1 MAYLAV
7 RQANGRD
14 WIFSAERCYWIGKIL
29 ISFVVSVSTF
39 AGVII
44 LGHKLNAVD
53 GIQIPVIDG
62 PVAWRRYP
70 VDSGGSVTNKT
81 GYTLNNLL
89 IGKSVAPPSESITL
103 ADRPLQLTD
112 EDISVREFAEQRPH
126 VEFEWLAERQLNL
139 DQYSASN
146 LYLAPSGNRSGQQ
159 VDAANIPV
167 GQVLVQFGT
176 FKSYALAK
184 NEWRKLILSIG
195 KHLNGRD
202 WLIEPINT
210 TGSGESYRLR
220 VVGFSGWE
228 EATVFC
234 GRLSA
239 RGADCSPVVTN

>member
-7 RQANGRD
+7 KQANDRE
-14 WIFSAERCYWIGKIL
+14 WIFSAERCYQIGKIL

-44 LGHKLNAVD
+44 FGYKLSAVD
-53 GIQIPVIDG
+53 GIQIPVIHG
-62 PVAWRRYP
+62 PLAWRRHP

-89 IGKSVAPPSESITL
+89 VGKSVAPPSAAITL
-103 ADRPLQLTD
+103 ADHPVQLTD
-112 EDISVREFAEQRPH
+112 EDISAREFAEQKPH

-139 DQYSASN
+139 GQYSASN
-146 LYLAPSGNRSGQQ
+146 LYLPASGNRSGQQ
-159 VDAANIPV
+159 VDAADIPV
-167 GQVLVQFGT
+167 GQVLVQFGA

-202 WLIEPINT
+202 WLIEPIST
-210 TGSGESYRLR
+210 AGSGELYRLR
-220 VVGFSGWE
+220 VVGFSDWK